1 MISPTHQSQYLN
13 YFVNPVL
20 MTESG
25 DIIDSVTGTTTTTAN
40 MSNTTIDAP
49 SPASTTK
56 NYKHKNRTPILAH
69 PCRQVIQ

>member
-49 SPASTTK
+49 SPPQLPRIISTKTEHQYWHIHVAK
-56 NYKHKNRTPILAH
+56 
-69 PCRQVIQ
+69 

>member
-1 MISPTHQSQYLN
+1 
-13 YFVNPVL
+13 

-49 SPASTTK
+49 TPASTTK
-56 NYKHKNRTPILAH
+56 NYKHKNRIPILEH